1 MSGSSFSCSFKG
13 ALLDSE
19 KNIEATVMQCVKNLK
34 PIVDNGIGA
43 RNREFMNLNS
53 AAEEGEENDVRNLK
67 KTNWHTNEDKQVQR
81 KTAMKRYKIKEF
93 VKRKLR
99 TSSRPEMLSWQI
111 SIQNAQNC
119 LWSAFTNNAFISGHK
134 TFSAHAAWN

>member
-13 ALLDSE
+13 AQLDSE

-99 TSSRPEMLSWQI
+99 TSSRPKMLS
-111 SIQNAQNC
+111 
-119 LWSAFTNNAFISGHK
+119 
-134 TFSAHAAWN
+134 